1 MKNENAEAKKE
12 RVRKPYR
19 VVRVHH
25 NDDDYPDYPHGVDR
39 RMIMEIYPNGTIALR
54 EHGRRV
60 RRYISVGNIYVRCI
74 MRDIA
79 KLPRRKRK

>member
-1 MKNENAEAKKE
+1 MKNENAAEKKE

-19 VVRVHH
+19 VVRVH
-25 NDDDYPDYPHGVDR
+25 DPEAPHGVDA
-39 RMIMEIYPNGTIALR
+39 RMILEIYPNGAVAIR
-54 EHGRRV
+54 EHGRRM
-60 RRYISVGNIYVRCI
+60 RRYITVANIYVRCI